1 MLSFVLLQ
9 LEPLFR
15 YDSRE
20 WSGESKSRS
29 NHWAYG
35 HVTSSPGPLQA
46 QVDRSL
52 LPDSLDAQT
61 QLGGI

>member
-20 WSGESKSRS
+20 WSGESKTFGKVGGNAVKPANENFQGSSS
-29 NHWAYG
+29 NYY
-35 HVTSSPGPLQA
+35 
-46 QVDRSL
+46 
-52 LPDSLDAQT
+52 
-61 QLGGI
+61 